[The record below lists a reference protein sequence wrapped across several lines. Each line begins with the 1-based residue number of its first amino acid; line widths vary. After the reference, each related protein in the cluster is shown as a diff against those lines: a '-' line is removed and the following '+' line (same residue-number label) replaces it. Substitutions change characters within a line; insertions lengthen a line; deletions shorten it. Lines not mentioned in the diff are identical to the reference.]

1 MSWFMEKIPSLI
13 KSRFLDACVLLRL
26 ELEINL
32 HLEVEGVYLL
42 HICLAKRV
50 ENYMNSK
57 IMKFLRVEM

>member
-32 HLEVEGVYLL
+32 HLEVEGVHLL

-50 ENYMNSK
+50 GNYMNSK